1 MFGFLGRALSGLV
14 LTKGARQAV
23 KTARSKAASAK
34 PAGGGKAASIAAM
47 QAQSKNLITPERAE
61 LLQNAMK
68 VRSAK
73 QTILANLSD
82 EQRARLVAEAMKRLL
97 HEDGK

>member
-14 LTKGARQAV
+14 LTKDARQAV
-23 KTARSKAASAK
+23 KTARSKASAK
-34 PAGGGKAASIAAM
+34 PAAGGKAARIAAM

>member
-1 MFGFLGRALSGLV
+1 MFRFLGRALSGLV

-23 KTARSKAASAK
+23 KTARSKAAAK

-61 LLQNAMK
+61 LLQHAMK

>member
-23 KTARSKAASAK
+23 KTARSKAAAK
-34 PAGGGKAASIAAM
+34 SAGGGKAATIAAM
-47 QAQSKNLITPERAE
+47 QAQSKGVMTPERAA
-61 LLQNAMK
+61 LLQNALK